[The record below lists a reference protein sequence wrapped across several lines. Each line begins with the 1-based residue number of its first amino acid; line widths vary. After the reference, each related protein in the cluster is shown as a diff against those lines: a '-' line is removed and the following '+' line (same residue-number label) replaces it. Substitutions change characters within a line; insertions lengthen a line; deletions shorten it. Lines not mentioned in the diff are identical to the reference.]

1 MRNKSIVA
9 LLCMVLLLN
18 GCAEPSAQPPTG
30 QPVSTASSPTTPPSA
45 FPPVS
50 DAPGGGDETDTSF
63 SFADIS
69 NLTFWFGSGAGAWG
83 TVVVVHDD
91 GTFEG
96 EYSDTDMGDSG
107 TPYPKGT
114 RYLSRFTGTLSEPL
128 RVNSYTYSVTLEQ
141 IELAREPDTEE
152 IRDGVKYIYSN
163 PYGLNDAETLLFY
176 LPGAPVR
183 ELPEEYTNWARGYG
197 HSIDAELPFYGLY
210 NLKAGQGFSSHETI
224 TIDDELASFEQETAL
239 LEQQFQ
245 TESLSQA
252 DMTENASTLYS
263 IWDAKINDL
272 WSRLNYELDTAPM
285 KALKAEQLD
294 LIAYKEVEMK
304 NAGADVEGG
313 TLQPMLEYKKGTELT
328 RARVY
333 ELAAYLR

>member
-1 MRNKSIVA
+1 M
-9 LLCMVLLLN
+9 
-18 GCAEPSAQPPTG
+18 
-30 QPVSTASSPTTPPSA
+30 
-45 FPPVS
+45 
-50 DAPGGGDETDTSF
+50 
-63 SFADIS
+63 
-69 NLTFWFGSGAGAWG
+69 
-83 TVVVVHDD
+83 VVHDD

-152 IRDGVKYIYSN
+152 IRDGVKYIYSD

-176 LPGAPVR
+176 LPGAPVQ
-183 ELPEEYTNWARGYG
+183 ELPEEYTNWVLGYG
-197 HSIDAELPFYGLY
+197 HAFDAELPFYGLY
-210 NLKAGQGFSSHETI
+210 NSNAEQGFSSHETI
-224 TIDDELASFEQETAL
+224 TIDDELASFEQEIAL

-245 TESLSQA
+245 IEALSQA
-252 DMTENASTLYS
+252 DMTEHAAPLYRA
-263 IWDAKINDL
+263 WDGKLNDL

-294 LIAYKEVEMK
+294 WIAYKETEIK
-304 NAGADVEGG
+304 NAGADVADG
-313 TLQPMLEYKKGTELT
+313 TLPFMVEYKKGTELT